1 MKDFFRHNGILIL
14 IAAILLA
21 LVTAVVSMLFGGVAD
36 PLSNLVGILTT
47 PVRNGITAVTNWAE
61 EKYNDAFELE
71 QMKEELAG
79 LKQRNAELEA
89 QAREAEAALQENE
102 RLRNLLELQPK
113 EWSCD
118 KAAAMVTARS
128 TSNWESTLTISKGS
142 NMDIAVDDCVVD
154 EYWNLVGVVAEVGE
168 NWATVR
174 TLVDSDTEMGGQL
187 ARTGGAAILEG
198 DFALMGEGRL
208 KLTYLP
214 ENIPEWIQEYWGVD
228 DFLFIGAAGIAV
240 RMIAPSVKDKYTDSA
255 VLVMDEKAQHI
266 IPLLSGHMGGA
277 IPLAEQI
284 ADITG
289 AIPVIT
295 TATDV
300 QRKFAVDA
308 FARDH
313 YLKIA
318 DREKAK
324 LISVAVLEGESVGIY
339 VEDGYPLLKQK
350 AIKETEQYTELKW
363 CDSKDMLNEYEY
375 GVCISTDT
383 KDSSKRI
390 LVLQIGNVVA
400 GVGCRKGT
408 AMQILEQGISETTA
422 RHGLDQRQL
431 EAIVSI
437 DLKAEETG
445 LNELSEKWKV
455 PFITYTSEQLKSTG
469 EASSS
474 SEFVQQVTGVDN
486 VCERAVKYYL
496 KDEKDG
502 KIIQEKLRLDRMTV
516 SLGMRY

>member
-1 MKDFFRHNGILIL
+1 MLRILSFTKTGTELNEKLRKKLNNDSCAGYAPKRIL
-14 IAAILLA
+14 
-21 LVTAVVSMLFGGVAD
+21 D
-36 PLSNLVGILTT
+36 
-47 PVRNGITAVTNWAE
+47 R
-61 EKYNDAFELE
+61 
-71 QMKEELAG
+71 KEE
-79 LKQRNAELEA
+79 
-89 QAREAEAALQENE
+89 
-102 RLRNLLELQPK
+102 
-113 EWSCD
+113 
-118 KAAAMVTARS
+118 
-128 TSNWESTLTISKGS
+128 
-142 NMDIAVDDCVVD
+142 
-154 EYWNLVGVVAEVGE
+154 
-168 NWATVR
+168 
-174 TLVDSDTEMGGQL
+174 
-187 ARTGGAAILEG
+187 
-198 DFALMGEGRL
+198 
-208 KLTYLP
+208 LTYLP

-300 QRKFAVDA
+300 QRKLAVDA

-375 GVCISTDT
+375 RVCISTDT

-390 LVLQIGNVVA
+390 LVLQIGNVVE
-400 GVGCRKGT
+400 KKKKKK
-408 AMQILEQGISETTA
+408 QGISETTA

>member
-1 MKDFFRHNGILIL
+1 MLRILSFTKTGIELNEKLCKKLNNDSCAGYAPKRIL
-14 IAAILLA
+14 
-21 LVTAVVSMLFGGVAD
+21 D
-36 PLSNLVGILTT
+36 
-47 PVRNGITAVTNWAE
+47 R
-61 EKYNDAFELE
+61 
-71 QMKEELAG
+71 KEE
-79 LKQRNAELEA
+79 
-89 QAREAEAALQENE
+89 
-102 RLRNLLELQPK
+102 
-113 EWSCD
+113 
-118 KAAAMVTARS
+118 
-128 TSNWESTLTISKGS
+128 
-142 NMDIAVDDCVVD
+142 
-154 EYWNLVGVVAEVGE
+154 
-168 NWATVR
+168 
-174 TLVDSDTEMGGQL
+174 
-187 ARTGGAAILEG
+187 
-198 DFALMGEGRL
+198 
-208 KLTYLP
+208 LTYLP

-240 RMIAPSVKDKYTDSA
+240 RMIASSVKDKYTDSA

-308 FARDH
+308 FARDY

-324 LISVAVLEGESVGIY
+324 LISVAVLEGESIGIY

-422 RHGLDQRQL
+422 QHGIDQRQL

-437 DLKAEETG
+437 DLKAEERG
-445 LNELSEKWKV
+445 LNELAEKWKV

>member
-1 MKDFFRHNGILIL
+1 
-14 IAAILLA
+14 
-21 LVTAVVSMLFGGVAD
+21 
-36 PLSNLVGILTT
+36 
-47 PVRNGITAVTNWAE
+47 
-61 EKYNDAFELE
+61 
-71 QMKEELAG
+71 
-79 LKQRNAELEA
+79 
-89 QAREAEAALQENE
+89 
-102 RLRNLLELQPK
+102 
-113 EWSCD
+113 
-118 KAAAMVTARS
+118 
-128 TSNWESTLTISKGS
+128 
-142 NMDIAVDDCVVD
+142 
-154 EYWNLVGVVAEVGE
+154 
-168 NWATVR
+168 
-174 TLVDSDTEMGGQL
+174 
-187 ARTGGAAILEG
+187 
-198 DFALMGEGRL
+198 
-208 KLTYLP
+208 
-214 ENIPEWIQEYWGVD
+214 
-228 DFLFIGAAGIAV
+228 
-240 RMIAPSVKDKYTDSA
+240 
-255 VLVMDEKAQHI
+255 
-266 IPLLSGHMGGA
+266 MGGA

-422 RHGLDQRQL
+422 RHGIDQRQL

-437 DLKAEETG
+437 DLKAEERG
-445 LNELSEKWKV
+445 LNELAEKWKV

>member
-1 MKDFFRHNGILIL
+1 MLRILSFTKTGIELNEKLCKKLNNDSCAGYAPKRIL
-14 IAAILLA
+14 
-21 LVTAVVSMLFGGVAD
+21 D
-36 PLSNLVGILTT
+36 
-47 PVRNGITAVTNWAE
+47 R
-61 EKYNDAFELE
+61 
-71 QMKEELAG
+71 KE
-79 LKQRNAELEA
+79 
-89 QAREAEAALQENE
+89 
-102 RLRNLLELQPK
+102 
-113 EWSCD
+113 
-118 KAAAMVTARS
+118 
-128 TSNWESTLTISKGS
+128 
-142 NMDIAVDDCVVD
+142 
-154 EYWNLVGVVAEVGE
+154 
-168 NWATVR
+168 
-174 TLVDSDTEMGGQL
+174 
-187 ARTGGAAILEG
+187 
-198 DFALMGEGRL
+198 

-277 IPLAEQI
+277 IPLAEQ
-284 ADITG
+284 
-289 AIPVIT
+289 
-295 TATDV
+295 
-300 QRKFAVDA
+300 
-308 FARDH
+308 
-313 YLKIA
+313 IA

-516 SLGMRY
+516 SLGIRY

>member
-1 MKDFFRHNGILIL
+1 MLRILSFTKTGTELNEKLCKKLNNDFCEGY
-14 IAAILLA
+14 A
-21 LVTAVVSMLFGGVAD
+21 
-36 PLSNLVGILTT
+36 
-47 PVRNGITAVTNWAE
+47 
-61 EKYNDAFELE
+61 
-71 QMKEELAG
+71 
-79 LKQRNAELEA
+79 
-89 QAREAEAALQENE
+89 
-102 RLRNLLELQPK
+102 PK
-113 EWSCD
+113 
-118 KAAAMVTARS
+118 
-128 TSNWESTLTISKGS
+128 
-142 NMDIAVDDCVVD
+142 
-154 EYWNLVGVVAEVGE
+154 
-168 NWATVR
+168 R
-174 TLVDSDTEMGGQL
+174 TL
-187 ARTGGAAILEG
+187 
-198 DFALMGEGRL
+198 GRNEE
-208 KLTYLP
+208 LTYLP
-214 ENIPEWIQEYWGVD
+214 ENIPEWIQEHWSVD
-228 DFLFIGAAGIAV
+228 DFLFIGATGIAV

-277 IPLAEQI
+277 IP
-284 ADITG
+284 
-289 AIPVIT
+289 VIT

-300 QRKFAVDA
+300 QRKFAVDV

-324 LISVAVLEGESVGIY
+324 LISVAVLEGKSVGIY

-383 KDSSKRI
+383 KDSSNRI

-422 RHGLDQRQL
+422 RHGLDQSQL

-474 SEFVQQVTGVDN
+474 SDFVQQVTGVDN

-496 KDEKDG
+496 KNESDG

-516 SLGMRY
+516 SLGIRY

>member
-1 MKDFFRHNGILIL
+1 MLRILSFTKTGTELNEKLCKKLNNDFCEGY
-14 IAAILLA
+14 A
-21 LVTAVVSMLFGGVAD
+21 
-36 PLSNLVGILTT
+36 
-47 PVRNGITAVTNWAE
+47 
-61 EKYNDAFELE
+61 
-71 QMKEELAG
+71 
-79 LKQRNAELEA
+79 
-89 QAREAEAALQENE
+89 
-102 RLRNLLELQPK
+102 PK
-113 EWSCD
+113 
-118 KAAAMVTARS
+118 
-128 TSNWESTLTISKGS
+128 
-142 NMDIAVDDCVVD
+142 
-154 EYWNLVGVVAEVGE
+154 
-168 NWATVR
+168 R
-174 TLVDSDTEMGGQL
+174 TL
-187 ARTGGAAILEG
+187 
-198 DFALMGEGRL
+198 GRNEE
-208 KLTYLP
+208 LTYLP
-214 ENIPEWIQEYWGVD
+214 ENIPEWIQEHWSVD
-228 DFLFIGAAGIAV
+228 DFLFIGATGIAV

-277 IPLAEQI
+277 IP
-284 ADITG
+284 
-289 AIPVIT
+289 VIT

-300 QRKFAVDA
+300 QRKFAVDV

-324 LISVAVLEGESVGIY
+324 LISVAVLEGKSVGIY

-422 RHGLDQRQL
+422 RHGIDQRQL

-474 SEFVQQVTGVDN
+474 SDFVQQVTGVDN

-496 KDEKDG
+496 KNESDG

-516 SLGMRY
+516 SLGIRY

>member
-1 MKDFFRHNGILIL
+1 MLRILSFTKTGIELNEKLCKKLNNDSCAGYASKRIL
-14 IAAILLA
+14 
-21 LVTAVVSMLFGGVAD
+21 D
-36 PLSNLVGILTT
+36 
-47 PVRNGITAVTNWAE
+47 R
-61 EKYNDAFELE
+61 
-71 QMKEELAG
+71 KEE
-79 LKQRNAELEA
+79 
-89 QAREAEAALQENE
+89 
-102 RLRNLLELQPK
+102 
-113 EWSCD
+113 
-118 KAAAMVTARS
+118 
-128 TSNWESTLTISKGS
+128 
-142 NMDIAVDDCVVD
+142 
-154 EYWNLVGVVAEVGE
+154 
-168 NWATVR
+168 
-174 TLVDSDTEMGGQL
+174 
-187 ARTGGAAILEG
+187 
-198 DFALMGEGRL
+198 
-208 KLTYLP
+208 LTYLP

-324 LISVAVLEGESVGIY
+324 LISVAILEGESVGIY

-408 AMQILEQGISETTA
+408 AMQILEQGISETIA
-422 RHGLDQRQL
+422 RHGIDQRQL

-437 DLKAEETG
+437 DLKAEERG

-474 SEFVQQVTGVDN
+474 SEFVQQVTGVD
-486 VCERAVKYYL
+486 L
-496 KDEKDG
+496 
-502 KIIQEKLRLDRMTV
+502 
-516 SLGMRY
+516 SLIHI

>member
-1 MKDFFRHNGILIL
+1 MLRILSFTKTGIELNEKLCKKLNNDSCAGYAPKRIL
-14 IAAILLA
+14 
-21 LVTAVVSMLFGGVAD
+21 D
-36 PLSNLVGILTT
+36 
-47 PVRNGITAVTNWAE
+47 R
-61 EKYNDAFELE
+61 
-71 QMKEELAG
+71 KEE
-79 LKQRNAELEA
+79 
-89 QAREAEAALQENE
+89 
-102 RLRNLLELQPK
+102 
-113 EWSCD
+113 
-118 KAAAMVTARS
+118 
-128 TSNWESTLTISKGS
+128 
-142 NMDIAVDDCVVD
+142 
-154 EYWNLVGVVAEVGE
+154 
-168 NWATVR
+168 
-174 TLVDSDTEMGGQL
+174 
-187 ARTGGAAILEG
+187 
-198 DFALMGEGRL
+198 
-208 KLTYLP
+208 LTYLP

-240 RMIAPSVKDKYTDSA
+240 RMIASSVKDKYTDSA

-390 LVLQIGNVVA
+390 L
-400 GVGCRKGT
+400 
-408 AMQILEQGISETTA
+408 EQGISETTA